1 MTGDGVNDAPA
12 LSAAQCGIA
21 VDDATDA
28 AKNAAAIILTSP
40 GLSAIYSAVV
50 ESRRIFRKLKAYVT
64 YRFAATMQIVIVL
77 SMLIYISNCTVNP
90 LFIIILALFNDLT
103 MLPIAYDQQ
112 QASRNPENPDVFKM
126 ILTSFVYGTMETIF
140 SLIFAYG
147 AEHSGI
153 FEGDYR
159 VTDCNKD
166 TQGAIWLQMFIAAEL
181 LIFVTR
187 APKLIIFSLAPSPA
201 LFVSVITG
209 CIVCS
214 LMAGCASTFG
224 GLAFVDIVLIWA
236 FDIICLAFMDLLKV
250 GLAEFFNEQTD
261 VLPDQVETGSISDKP
276 KKHGTASKD
285 IESSGT
291 EVDALRE
298 NEDVTRASM
307 SANRLT
313 EWAMHNNER
322 LSSVDGIV
330 RASKANNRTLSSN
343 HHPHLIRE
351 SMSGM
356 GRMSVSQSVNM
367 SRSTDLRSS
376 FVSANLR
383 PNIPSNRS
391 KF

>member
-1 MTGDGVNDAPA
+1 MYVYCECAYVGVCVCMCVHIPLPDLVSKLTLFP
-12 LSAAQCGIA
+12 
-21 VDDATDA
+21 
-28 AKNAAAIILTSP
+28 ILFM
-40 GLSAIYSAVV
+40 ISAVV

-77 SMLIYISNCTVNP
+77 SMLIYISNCTINP

-153 FEGDYR
+153 FDGDYR

-276 KKHGTASKD
+276 KKHGASKD
-285 IESSGT
+285 LEATGT
-291 EVDALRE
+291 EVDGLKE
-298 NEDVTRASM
+298 HEDFSRASM

-313 EWAMHNNER
+313 EWAMHNDTR
-322 LSSVDGIV
+322 LSSVDHT
-330 RASKANNRTLSSN
+330 RTSKAARNLSTN
-343 HHPHLIRE
+343 HPHLIRE

-356 GRMSVSQSVNM
+356 GGRMSVSQNIPM
-367 SRSTDLRSS
+367 ARSTDLRNS

-383 PNIPSNRS
+383 PNIPSNRT
-391 KF
+391 KY